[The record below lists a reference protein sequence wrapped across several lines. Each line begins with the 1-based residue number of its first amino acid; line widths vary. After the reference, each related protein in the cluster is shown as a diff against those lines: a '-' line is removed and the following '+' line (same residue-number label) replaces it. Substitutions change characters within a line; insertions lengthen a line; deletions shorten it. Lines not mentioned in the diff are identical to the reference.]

1 MTKTRLRY
9 PRERCLGGLVSDS
22 AIGEGFRQRRF
33 SDDFAKLLRAR
44 ILSGEL
50 DAGQR
55 LNEVQLAKEYGISR
69 SPIRE
74 ALQALAGEGLVQFTA
89 GKGAFVGGLTVAD
102 ARDLGGVREALE
114 THAVGIVVDR
124 LDAESLAMLRAAVDV
139 LEGSYAA
146 DDDRFDFHGTILRLS
161 GNPQLEQHAASV
173 TAHLRLARSRSA
185 ATTGRIAEARG
196 EHGTIFA
203 AMERGDRHAAIE
215 AMRSHIQRA
224 TQNACAVLER
234 AAASG

>member
-1 MTKTRLRY
+1 
-9 PRERCLGGLVSDS
+9 VSDS
-22 AIGEGFRQRRF
+22 IIGEGFRQRRF

-55 LNEVQLAKEYGISR
+55 LNEVQLSKEYGISR

-74 ALQALAGEGLVQFTA
+74 ALQGLAGEGLVQFIA
-89 GKGAFVGGLTVAD
+89 GKGAFIGGLTVAD

-124 LDAESLAMLRAAVDV
+124 LDAENLAMLRASVDV
-139 LEGSYAA
+139 LEGSYA
-146 DDDRFDFHGTILRLS
+146 DDVDRFDFHGTILRLS
-161 GNPQLEQHAASV
+161 GNPQLEHHAASV

-185 ATTGRIAEARG
+185 ATTGRLAEAGG
-196 EHGTIFA
+196 EHRKILA
-203 AMERGDRHAAIE
+203 AIERGDRRAAVE

-224 TQNACAVLER
+224 TQNACTALEWVEASRRR
-234 AAASG
+234 AQHSGSSGA